1 MRNIGGPK
9 AQRGL
14 TLLELMLALALLGLL
29 AAAAGPPLQALRQ
42 RHELRQ
48 AQGALQMALLQLRSE
63 ALRRQALVRLC
74 VADARGGCAAQ
85 GDWTQGW
92 LLWADTDGDGQPGRA
107 EPLLAQQAAWPAALR
122 LRGNATVARGLRA
135 GADGL
140 IGPAGT
146 LTVCHLDLQEG
157 QQLVISIAGR
167 LRLQA
172 AAAADCQR

>member
-1 MRNIGGPK
+1 MRNTDGPRV
-9 AQRGL
+9 QCGL
-14 TLLELMLALALLGLL
+14 TLVELMLALALLGLL
-29 AAAAGPPLQALRQ
+29 ASAALPPLLALRQ

-48 AQGALQMALLQLRSE
+48 AQGAMQMALLQLRSE
-63 ALRRQALVRLC
+63 ALRRQVPVRLC
-74 VADARGGCAAQ
+74 VADARGSCAAQ

-92 LLWADTDGDGQPGRA
+92 LMWADENEDGQPGRA
-107 EPLLAQQAAWPAALR
+107 EPLLAQQAAWPADLR
-122 LRGNATVARGLRA
+122 LRGNAPVARGLRA

-140 IGPAGT
+140 IAPAGT